1 MKSSSTPFCMVDITQ
16 HALKG
21 QKLLAQG
28 NTLGIMA
35 ISNAPCKGKSFKI
48 HLIKMETPLRYVKL
62 LPLQG
67 ARFATHKNPGR
78 CPGLRASAPSG
89 RVAYMSLLGVLL
101 TWAFGPFGRAAY
113 MGFWP
118 FRACCLYELLGPFRA
133 CGIYLRN
140 LLNHYLIRLAVVLHD
155 V

>member
-1 MKSSSTPFCMVDITQ
+1 
-16 HALKG
+16 
-21 QKLLAQG
+21 
-28 NTLGIMA
+28 
-35 ISNAPCKGKSFKI
+35 
-48 HLIKMETPLRYVKL
+48 METPLRYVKL

-89 RVAYMSLLGVLL
+89 RAAYMSLL
-101 TWAFGPFGRAAY
+101 A
-113 MGFWP
+113 

-140 LLNHYLIRLAVVLHD
+140 LLDHDLIRLAASFHD
-155 V
+155 VQTLLQTMGAETLRIVVFSVGITADGVEVVNGSAAIVLSDAQFSSCRK